1 MIVLCLF
8 AIVII
13 RVVELTPHPGHT
25 HPFTMSNEKSLTT
38 PKEKLDGRS
47 FTFETMACVLAVLES
62 KGATLSGKAYDLMAQ
77 LDGKRTTAAFQHQF
91 RAVKTRA
98 KELAAQLDGG
108 AAVPRKRKGAK
119 KSTSVVGKKRGST

>member
-1 MIVLCLF
+1 
-8 AIVII
+8 
-13 RVVELTPHPGHT
+13 
-25 HPFTMSNEKSLTT
+25 MSNEKSLTT